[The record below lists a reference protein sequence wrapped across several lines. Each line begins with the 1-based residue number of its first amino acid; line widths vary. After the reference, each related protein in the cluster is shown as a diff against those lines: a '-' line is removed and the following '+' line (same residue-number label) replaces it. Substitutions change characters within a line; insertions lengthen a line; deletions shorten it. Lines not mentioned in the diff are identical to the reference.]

1 MKRAEW
7 VLILLWSAVAGMGS
21 VSLRAQEPAPPP
33 PPVPTAMQS
42 PAQLQQL
49 AAPIALYPDAL
60 VAQILAASTYPVEI
74 VEAERWM
81 QQHTDLPADQVA
93 AAADSASWDPSVK
106 ALTQVP
112 SVLSMLDRNLSWTS
126 ALGDAYVSQ
135 PQDVM
140 DAVQVL
146 RTQAR
151 DNGRLASTA
160 EETVTS
166 DGEAIAIAP
175 ANPDIIY
182 VPVYNPCTVYGWPIA
197 VYPRWECYGGPPGI
211 VFGAGFRV
219 GWWPSAWRWG
229 WRSWGLD
236 WHRRVLEYDHGPWVT
251 RTNTFYGRVGRG
263 AGVAYRPWPGR
274 GVPDDRGR
282 SVPDDRGRGVPDDRG
297 RGVPDDR
304 GRGVPDDR
312 GQGLPGDRAR
322 GVPDARGYRPE
333 VYTRPEIRPQSGP
346 VDRGYGQSSAHAG
359 THSGAFTGFSPG
371 GNAHGA
377 AQRGRTSAGGNGGG
391 GGHGG
396 ERGSDRRH

>member
-1 MKRAEW
+1 MTRAER
-7 VLILLWSAVAGMGS
+7 VMLLLWSAVAGTGS

-33 PPVPTAMQS
+33 PPAPTTTQS

-60 VAQILAASTYPVEI
+60 VAQILAASTYPVQI

-106 ALTQVP
+106 ALTQFP
-112 SVLSMLDRNLSWTS
+112 SVLTMLDRNLSWTS

-146 RTQAR
+146 RRQAR
-151 DNGRLASTA
+151 ENGRLASSP
-160 EETVTS
+160 EETVTN
-166 DGEAIAIAP
+166 DGDVIAIAP
-175 ANPDIIY
+175 ANPDIVY
-182 VPVYNPCTVYGWPIA
+182 VPAYDPCTVYGWPIA
-197 VYPRWECYGGPPGI
+197 VYPRWECYGPPGI

-219 GWWPSAWRWG
+219 GWWPSAWGWG
-229 WRSWGLD
+229 WRSWGFD

-251 RTNTFYGRVGRG
+251 RTNAFYGRVGRG
-263 AGVAYRPWPGR
+263 PGVGYRPLPGR
-274 GVPDDRGR
+274 GVPDNRGWGA
-282 SVPDDRGRGVPDDRG
+282 PDDRGRAVAGYRG
-297 RGVPDDR
+297 
-304 GRGVPDDR
+304 
-312 GQGLPGDRAR
+312 GQAVPGDRGR

-333 VYTRPEIRPQSGP
+333 VYSRPQVRPQSGP
-346 VDRGYGQSSAHAG
+346 VDRGYGQSRAHAG

-371 GNAHGA
+371 GNTHGA
-377 AQRGRTSAGGNGGG
+377 AQRGRASTGGGGGG

-396 ERGSDRRH
+396 QGGGERRH